1 MKKVV
6 TVISA
11 MVALVGTSLLV
22 SGCGAAGGG
31 LFQRTSTPTPM
42 APVSIASESLLADAR
57 VVPAHSA
64 ALSMAGGGIVAQV
77 LVAEGERVDT
87 GQVLVKLD
95 AEHLAHAVAEAEA
108 NLKTAEAQ
116 LARAQVGPMK
126 EDIAAAEAAIEVARS
141 GVQTAEGAVSAAQAN
156 LARAQVGPTAESVAI
171 AQARLR
177 QAQAGPTAESV
188 AIAAHGIEVAK
199 NALWGAQALR
209 DGICGAKG
217 YGVPGADCGSAK
229 AAVQRAEEEVRIA
242 ELQWQ
247 QAKAGPSSEDVAVA
261 AAQLQQAKA
270 GPSKEDIAVAQA
282 QLQQASGQLATAQA
296 QVKQAEASLARA
308 RKGPTAEDVAVVSAQ
323 VEQARVG
330 VERARSA
337 LGDGELRAPFAG
349 TIVSLSAKAGEYLA
363 GGQVLV
369 RLADLGNWQIE
380 TTDLT
385 ELGVVNVR
393 EGDPVAVTFDALP
406 DLQLSG
412 KVATIRGY
420 GEDRQGDIVY
430 TVVIAPDRQDERLRW
445 NMTAKVSIAA
455 RK

>member
-1 MKKVV
+1 
-6 TVISA
+6 
-11 MVALVGTSLLV
+11 
-22 SGCGAAGGG
+22 
-31 LFQRTSTPTPM
+31 
-42 APVSIASESLLADAR
+42 
-57 VVPAHSA
+57 
-64 ALSMAGGGIVAQV
+64 
-77 LVAEGERVDT
+77 
-87 GQVLVKLD
+87 
-95 AEHLAHAVAEAEA
+95 
-108 NLKTAEAQ
+108 
-116 LARAQVGPMK
+116 
-126 EDIAAAEAAIEVARS
+126 
-141 GVQTAEGAVSAAQAN
+141 
-156 LARAQVGPTAESVAI
+156 
-171 AQARLR
+171 
-177 QAQAGPTAESV
+177 
-188 AIAAHGIEVAK
+188 
-199 NALWGAQALR
+199 
-209 DGICGAKG
+209 
-217 YGVPGADCGSAK
+217 
-229 AAVQRAEEEVRIA
+229 
-242 ELQWQ
+242 
-247 QAKAGPSSEDVAVA
+247 VA

-308 RKGPTAEDVAVVSAQ
+308 RKGPTAEDVAVVRAQ

-412 KVATIRGY
+412 KVAYIRGY